1 MLSHILTIFD
11 PKKDTFS
18 KSISFFQKL
27 KITMIAK
34 LTKTYLLMIIEAKM
48 VDEKFLQVNGNKIRY
63 LESGNSDETLVLIHG
78 LGASAERWDQVMP
91 IFAEKFRVVIPD
103 LIGFGYSDKPLA
115 DYTMDFFS
123 DFLKQFL
130 ESANISSTNL
140 IGSSLGGQ
148 ISAEFT
154 AANPNTVEKLIL
166 VSPSGVMKQST
177 PALDA
182 YIMAALYPTE
192 QSATNAFEMMEGS
205 GESIDQKIV
214 SGFIERMQLPNAK
227 LAFMSTILGLKN
239 AEIITK
245 KLPSILTQTML
256 IWGSDDPVIP
266 IQHADD
272 FISSIK
278 DCRFVRMDGCG
289 HTPYVQDPHTFS
301 EKVLDFLG
309 VS

>member
-1 MLSHILTIFD
+1 
-11 PKKDTFS
+11 
-18 KSISFFQKL
+18 
-27 KITMIAK
+27 MIAK

-48 VDEKFLQVNGNKIRY
+48 VHEKFLEIDGNKIRY
-63 LESGNSDETLVLIHG
+63 LESGDSDKTLVLIHG
-78 LGASAERWDQVMP
+78 LGASSERWEQVMP

-103 LIGFGYSDKPLA
+103 LIGFGFSDKPLA
-115 DYTMDFFS
+115 DYTIDFFS

-130 ESANISSTNL
+130 KAASISKTYL

-154 AANPNTVEKLIL
+154 AANPELVEKLIL

-182 YIMAALYPTE
+182 YIMAALYPNE
-192 QSATNAFEMMEGS
+192 QNAKNAFELMDGS
-205 GESIDQKIV
+205 GESVDQKIV
-214 SGFIERMQLPNAK
+214 TNFVERMRLPNAK

-245 KLPSILTQTML
+245 KLTSILNETML

-266 IQHADD
+266 IHHADD
-272 FISSIK
+272 FIASLK
-278 DCRFVRMDGCG
+278 DCRFIRMDGCG

-309 VS
+309 VH

>member
-1 MLSHILTIFD
+1 MNSNDRKINQNLSTE
-11 PKKDTFS
+11 
-18 KSISFFQKL
+18 
-27 KITMIAK
+27 
-34 LTKTYLLMIIEAKM
+34 IIEAKT
-48 VDEKFLQVNGNKIRY
+48 VDEKFLLVDGHKIRY
-63 LESGNSDETLVLIHG
+63 LESGSSDRTLVLIHG
-78 LGASAERWDQVMP
+78 LGASAERWEQVMP
-91 IFAEKFRVVIPD
+91 IFAENFRVVIPD

-115 DYTMDFFS
+115 DYTIDFFS
-123 DFLKQFL
+123 NFL
-130 ESANISSTNL
+130 EKFILSANIQSTHL

-154 AANPNTVEKLIL
+154 ASHPNVIDKLIL

-182 YIMAALYPTE
+182 YIMAALYPNE
-192 QSATNAFEMMEGS
+192 QNAKNAFEMMEGS
-205 GESIDQKIV
+205 GESVDQKIV
-214 SGFIERMQLPNAK
+214 TSFIERMQLPNAK

-239 AEIITK
+239 AELITK

-266 IQHADD
+266 IHHADD
-272 FISSIK
+272 FVSSIK

-289 HTPYVQDPHTFS
+289 HTPYVQDPSTFS

-309 VS
+309 VN